1 MSLVRDVV
9 LGMSGF
15 LEFEFYCNRGYTF
28 NERGLT
34 SQIIQLVHGAENV
47 VEFEC
52 EKSHAVLA
60 THSSPG
66 RPKSIDI
73 YWHNATCDNWIEY
86 KWFGF
91 SQPDL
96 TSVLK
101 DIYRLALISATTP
114 GGVTRVTPVL

>member
-15 LEFEFYCNRGYTF
+15 LEFEFFFNRGYTF

-34 SQIIQLVHGAENV
+34 SQIIQLVNGAENV

-52 EKSHAVLA
+52 EKSHPVLA

-66 RPKSIDI
+66 RP
-73 YWHNATCDNWIEY
+73 
-86 KWFGF
+86 
-91 SQPDL
+91 
-96 TSVLK
+96 
-101 DIYRLALISATTP
+101 
-114 GGVTRVTPVL
+114 